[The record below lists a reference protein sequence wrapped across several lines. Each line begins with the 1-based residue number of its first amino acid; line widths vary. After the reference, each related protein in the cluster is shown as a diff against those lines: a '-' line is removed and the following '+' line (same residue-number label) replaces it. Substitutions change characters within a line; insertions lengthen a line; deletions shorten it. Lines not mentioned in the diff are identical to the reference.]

1 MILYSQVHYQYCLT
15 AKIKHS
21 KISFEFNH
29 EKADTRM
36 IFHVLQQIAIVVV
49 YSKDNDVL
57 VVMFFVYALDK
68 INEK

>member
-1 MILYSQVHYQYCLT
+1 MILYNQVHYQYCLT

-49 YSKDNDVL
+49 
-57 VVMFFVYALDK
+57 
-68 INEK
+68 